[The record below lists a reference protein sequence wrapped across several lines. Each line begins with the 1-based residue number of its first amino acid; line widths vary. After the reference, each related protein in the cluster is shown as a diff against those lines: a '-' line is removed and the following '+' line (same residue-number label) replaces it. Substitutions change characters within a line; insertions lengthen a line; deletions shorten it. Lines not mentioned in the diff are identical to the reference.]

1 MELTRFGKL
10 SIALLI
16 AFLVIPATH
25 ASGVTLAA
33 GQKAPA
39 FSLKDLDGNR
49 VSLEQFRGK
58 TVVIAFWSTWCSR
71 CEEEITFLKNTLGD
85 RDDVTVLLVNQDSE
99 SRVSLDRVRSIRD
112 RLGIRF
118 PMLLDEG
125 LSLWEIYGINALPTS
140 VVIGKD
146 GALRLIEPNFYRG
159 SPEKLLA
166 AIGQS

>member
-25 ASGVTLAA
+25 ASGVALTA
-33 GQKAPA
+33 GQTAPA

-85 RDDVTVLLVNQDSE
+85 RADVTVLLVNQDSE

-146 GALRLIEPNFYRG
+146 GALRLIEPNFYWG